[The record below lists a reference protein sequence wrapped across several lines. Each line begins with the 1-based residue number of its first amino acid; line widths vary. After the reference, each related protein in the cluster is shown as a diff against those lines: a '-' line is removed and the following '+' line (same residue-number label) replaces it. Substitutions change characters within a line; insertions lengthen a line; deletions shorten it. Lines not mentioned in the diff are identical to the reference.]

1 MHATPANR
9 YWDSNAAIRKAE
21 QLHSDLCAVQL
32 PQESVIVDSGD
43 DLTPANHLVRIAEAY
58 RCTGLLQLYRN
69 FPDLLSP
76 FTSTLE
82 GELQDG
88 GFSGVSDSEKMA
100 DAWLVCLALHILDL
114 IQDVPLSSRTRSIQ
128 PLLLVS
134 ICSDLKLGNFSYVFA
149 DNGKA
154 PVESILSSRRFKGTV
169 HGLRRSTREAIHY
182 FSPLSFREY
191 SRREAYPD
199 YATTGERHL
208 SKNRKCSRCRILDGC
223 YDGERPRYAY
233 GINF

>member
-9 YWDSNAAIRKAE
+9 YWDSSAAIRKAE

-100 DAWLVCLALHILDL
+100 DAWLVCLALRILDL

-134 ICSDLKLGNFSYVFA
+134 ICSDLKLGNFHMYLQTTEKHQWRAFC
-149 DNGKA
+149 
-154 PVESILSSRRFKGTV
+154 PVDDLRVRSTDLDVLRARRFIIS
-169 HGLRRSTREAIHY
+169 R
-182 FSPLSFREY
+182 LSAFE
-191 SRREAYPD
+191 
-199 YATTGERHL
+199 
-208 SKNRKCSRCRILDGC
+208 NILAAKPIRTMLQLVKDT
-223 YDGERPRYAY
+223 
-233 GINF
+233 